1 MSEMTTTNFEEYVAM
16 KDQRAEAVIPV
27 EGMEGIEIRVRRRLT
42 LEEMYAFVDGVCK
55 SCVSAEGEYYPESYQ
70 YALDESLLR
79 YYTDCELPDDATSV
93 YALMYEARDLVK
105 QIKGEIDRNQYQDI
119 LIAIE
124 RKIEHEVR
132 MAENAVAMSMQRL
145 MAKIEG
151 VSNRLEGVFEGIDN
165 DTMTGIVKT
174 LGAMDESKLA
184 KALNKEQEEAKA
196 GKVIAIPKKG

>member
-165 DTMTGIVKT
+165 DTMTDIVKT

-196 GKVIAIPKKG
+196 GKVIAMPKKG